1 MANEGMERP
10 ESGSAH
16 AAEHAAVE
24 HRHVEEHAALSS
36 RHLAAH
42 ESLYARHREEHA
54 SLAERHVTDHER
66 ATGAVARRVAVCA
79 RHAGQHLGME
89 IGHARTKSTFAHPG
103 KRE

>member
-10 ESGSAH
+10 ESGSGH

-24 HRHVEEHAALSS
+24 HRHVDEHAALSS

-42 ESLYARHREEHA
+42 ESLYARHGEEHA

-66 ATGAVARRVAVCA
+66 ATSAVVARVRPFP
-79 RHAGQHLGME
+79 HG
-89 IGHARTKSTFAHPG
+89 TPDSTWGWRSATRLSTPG
-103 KRE
+103 